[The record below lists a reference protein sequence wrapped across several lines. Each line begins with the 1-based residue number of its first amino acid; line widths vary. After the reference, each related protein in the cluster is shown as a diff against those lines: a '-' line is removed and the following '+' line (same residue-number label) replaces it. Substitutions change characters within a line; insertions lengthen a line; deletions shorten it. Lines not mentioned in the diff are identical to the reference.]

1 MLRKGLLA
9 GVVGS
14 VMMLVVA
21 APAASAADSWDRASQ
36 DFGSRNAGTKSDP
49 LQFALIAQ
57 CDAFT
62 GTALLCASPPN
73 GVHNY
78 GAITTTGPFA
88 IDPAT
93 DVCNARGGVLLTPG
107 ASQPVDVCTLQ
118 VAFQPTSGGVKNGTL
133 STTTSPSGAPLSVA
147 LTGIGVAIGK
157 KKTPGT
163 TTPGQTIKK
172 KCKKKGK
179 KRSASAAK
187 KKCKKKKK

>member
-1 MLRKGLLA
+1 MLA
-9 GVVGS
+9 
-14 VMMLVVA
+14 VA
-21 APAASAADSWDRASQ
+21 APAASASDNWDRPSQ
-36 DFGSRNAGTKSDP
+36 DFGNQNVGTTSDP
-49 LQFALIAQ
+49 ALQFALIAQ
-57 CDAFT
+57 CDAFAGPT
-62 GTALLCASPPN
+62 LFCTSPPN

-93 DVCNARGGVLLTPG
+93 DACNARGGVLLTPG

-118 VAFQPTSGGVKNGTL
+118 VSFKPTSGGVKNGTL
-133 STTTSPSGAPLSVA
+133 STTTSPSGSPLSVA
-147 LTGIGVAIGK
+147 LTGIGVATG

-163 TTPGQTIKK
+163 TAPGQTTTK

-187 KKCKKKKK
+187 KKCKKKKKK

>member
-1 MLRKGLLA
+1 MLRTGLLA
-9 GVVGS
+9 GLLGS
-14 VMMLVVA
+14 VMLVVA
-21 APAASAADSWDRASQ
+21 VPVASAADFWDRPSQ

-49 LQFALIAQ
+49 VQFVLIAQ
-57 CDAFT
+57 CDGFDPGLNCT
-62 GTALLCASPPN
+62 SPPFP

-78 GAITTTGPFA
+78 GAITTTGPFP

-107 ASQPVDVCTLQ
+107 ASQPVDTCTLQ
-118 VAFQPTSGGVKNGTL
+118 VSFQPTSGGVKNGTL
-133 STTTSPSGAPLSVA
+133 STTTSPSGLPLTVA
-147 LTGIGVAIGK
+147 LTGIGVATG

-163 TTPGQTIKK
+163 TTPGQTTAK